1 AKDNQE
7 SPCHIFAEKRT
18 GGTADHQD
26 RALLHILLHVNAAP
40 VPDAVPDIYP
50 AAPHAVGC
58 RITGTP
64 VDDHLALVHR
74 VARRMVSVA
83 VDNDGRAAHEHRKV
97 AARDTVHRDRHVVP
111 PEAIPDKA
119 LAEHI
124 IDYDLLCT
132 IADCFPDLLV
142 ERRVVQV
149 ICVDMYC
156 YHRSYS
162 PTDFTSSTLSSP
174 SSSI

>member
-7 SPCHIFAEKRT
+7 APCHILAEKRT

-50 AAPHAVGC
+50 AAPHAVGG
-58 RITGTP
+58 RIPGAP
-64 VDDHLALVHR
+64 VNDHLALVHR
-74 VARRMVSVA
+74 IARRMVGVP
-83 VDNDGRAAHEHRKV
+83 VDDDGRAAHEHRKV
-97 AARDTVHRDRHVVP
+97 AARDAVDRDRHVVP
-111 PEAIPDKA
+111 PEPVPDKA
-119 LAEHI
+119 LAEHV
-124 IDYDLLCT
+124 IDHDLLCT
-132 IADCFPDLLV
+132 VADCFPDLLV
-142 ERRVVQV
+142 ERRVVQLL
-149 ICVDMYC
+149 CVNMYC
-156 YHRSYS
+156 CHRSYA